1 MIQNDRKF
9 SKFDCSYYKK
19 DKGNENSID
28 LLSSF
33 PFPYSS
39 LKPI

>member
-28 LLSSF
+28 FYYQVFHF
-33 PFPYSS
+33 PT
-39 LKPI
+39 LH